1 MLPRDKLVRQMGRE
15 LAMEIRDGQYPDEKI
30 LVLGGVLTAETSPDF
45 HDAVRQHEAGALL
58 LDMTAVRYIDSTGLG
73 AIIGA
78 YVSFERKSHRLLLA
92 GLNDRTWDLFRM
104 CKVADVFTRYA
115 TVAEAEK
122 FLTQVGDSSLQ
133 GTA

>member
-1 MLPRDKLVRQMGRE
+1 MLARDKLARQMGRK
-15 LAMEIRDGQYPDEKI
+15 LAMEVRDGKYPDERI
-30 LVLGGVLTAETSPDF
+30 LVLSGVLTAETSPGF
-45 HDAVRQHEAGALL
+45 HDAVRQNEASTLL
-58 LDMTAVRYIDSTGLG
+58 LDMTAVQYIDSTGLG

-78 YVSFERKSHRLLLA
+78 YVSFERRLQRLLLA
-92 GLNDRTWDLFRM
+92 GLNDRTWDLFRT

-122 FLTQVGDSSLQ
+122 VFTQVGASSLQ